1 MPTYPK
7 MLPWLAKKAGVTVPV
22 AEKLWRRAV
31 GDAADFAGVATGPEF
46 HRFAL
51 ERFIDLLEDECCAD
65 VEASRCCD
73 WYWRHQRRIAAL
85 SFRTANLGCA
95 AWDRVWKRLSASVSL
110 A

>member
-1 MPTYPK
+1 MPIYPK
-7 MLPWLAKKAGVTVPV
+7 MLPWLAKKAGVSVPV

-31 GDAADFAGVATGPEF
+31 GDAADYAGVASGPEF

-65 VEASRCCD
+65 VECARRGD
-73 WYWRHQRRIAAL
+73 WYWRHQRRMAAL
-85 SFRTANLGCA
+85 SFRTANLSCA
-95 AWDRVWKRLSASVSL
+95 AWDKFWKKFSASVTF